1 MSARKVKEP
10 VKLWK
15 DNVSFI
21 LVEPGKP
28 GNIGAAARALKN
40 MGFRGLELIN
50 PCEFLSEE
58 AKSMACNAG
67 DVLMKARVYPD
78 FGDAVREKNLVIGT
92 TRRRG
97 RQRGL
102 IIPIED
108 GVKRIM
114 AAAKRN
120 KVGILFGREKNGLTN
135 REVEEC
141 SFLMTIPS
149 DSFSPSLNLAQSVML
164 VAYELGRKSYRA
176 ASPVLV
182 KQGELDDLYRHIQ
195 TTLRILEYIPRGSR
209 HIEKK
214 IMINLKHLLGRGGL
228 TEWEL
233 KMLRGICGQIEK
245 RITSIVSLKEKS
257 EKRIPG
263 TAKGRI
269 TIMKDFFSPLP
280 EDMLDEFKK

>member
-1 MSARKVKEP
+1 MSARKVKGLM
-10 VKLWK
+10 KSWK
-15 DNVSFI
+15 DNVSFM
-21 LVEPGKP
+21 LVEPGEP

-67 DVLMKARVYPD
+67 DLLMKARIYPD
-78 FGDAVREKNLVIGT
+78 LSDAVREKSLVIGT

-108 GVKRIM
+108 GVKRMM
-114 AAAKRN
+114 ATAKRN

-141 SFLMTIPS
+141 GFLLTIPS
-149 DSFSPSLNLAQSVML
+149 DPSSPSLNLAQSVML

-182 KQGELDDLYRHIQ
+182 KQGELDDFYKHINA
-195 TTLRILEYIPRGSR
+195 TLRILEYIPRGGR
-209 HIEKK
+209 DIEKK
-214 IMINLKHLLGRGGL
+214 IMINLKHLLGRAGL

-233 KMLRGICGQIEK
+233 KMLHGICGQIEK
-245 RITSIVSLKEKS
+245 RIHK
-257 EKRIPG
+257 
-263 TAKGRI
+263 
-269 TIMKDFFSPLP
+269 
-280 EDMLDEFKK
+280 